1 MPQKSLAAESRLGSG
16 NMESSPKLEGNSNIE
31 KETKQIA
38 SAMHHLPKSGR
49 QNKCLSAAANTSVFT
64 KKRFLQSQA
73 GVVQHPYQSSHPV
86 HSRLDL
92 NIASRDNLSS
102 FTQRVMSAKLL
113 RLKQLQN
120 QLSEAHLQL
129 NELCT
134 ENRLLRAL
142 QKRQDLAL
150 VRYEGTQAQ
159 LPQLVRSHQEEVRI
173 LRTKYKN
180 LKHQCRSVTNT
191 LKEREG
197 ELQNLKEQHAH
208 LLKLSKDRNL
218 GDREALTK
226 QVNELKLTVE
236 NQSNTIQVLNRKVLL
251 ESKNLK
257 FQLHQEMQRHRTT
270 QSELQQT
277 LARLDQLQSQLD
289 QFRER
294 SSLPPSIDRF
304 GKTPS
309 LSRLVGGQKS
319 SRATLV
325 EMKSPQNSRFKKVT
339 KNSVTQGSVNNTDPS
354 SMQLDSSPTTNSEK
368 TNEFSTSLESSP
380 EHTTNEIIARERALP
395 LQMSTNPYQFHRSIV
410 EKGKTDLNIH
420 FDSLI
425 DSKITDGNYSNGSL
439 CDDVLEKEYENA
451 VAMLSELSTTHK
463 SNFVEDVSTLLP
475 SLDLTS
481 AKHVAALANA
491 TFALKGDPQF
501 VSNTKSKQDHRSS
514 SSYKKDLQQG
524 EGAFVSNK
532 KSQQTAVNEEMKH
545 LKTRRVSDFQQESD
559 LRSSSQDKARNL
571 EMLKS
576 KSKSTDNLMTDVEP
590 PIQRQLSE
598 TDDKLAKT
606 RQNNDEEVESSRKEA
621 LLKALKAI
629 DDSSNQENGSDD
641 SDSDIVKISA
651 STVIPQRMFSSLNS
665 PGVGVADKFVS
676 RRSKPFK

>member
-1 MPQKSLAAESRLGSG
+1 MPQKS
-16 NMESSPKLEGNSNIE
+16 I
-31 KETKQIA
+31 
-38 SAMHHLPKSGR
+38 
-49 QNKCLSAAANTSVFT
+49 V
-64 KKRFLQSQA
+64 A
-73 GVVQHPYQSSHPV
+73 GVNQHPYQSSHPV
-86 HSRLDL
+86 YSRLDL

-180 LKHQCRSVTNT
+180 LKHQCRSVTNA

-236 NQSNTIQVLNRKVLL
+236 NQSNTIQMLNRKVLL

-270 QSELQQT
+270 QSELQQ
-277 LARLDQLQSQLD
+277 AFAKLDQLQSQLD
-289 QFRER
+289 QAKER
-294 SSLPPSIDRF
+294 SSLPPSDRF

-309 LSRLVGGQKS
+309 ISKIMGGQPS
-319 SRATLV
+319 FRPTIV
-325 EMKSPQNSRFKKVT
+325 EKCPQNSRFKKVT
-339 KNSVTQGSVNNTDPS
+339 KNSITQLSMNNTDPS
-354 SMQLDSSPTTNSEK
+354 SVQLDSSPATYSEK
-368 TNEFSTSLESSP
+368 TIEFSTSLESSP
-380 EHTTNEIIARERALP
+380 EHTTNESITRERALS
-395 LQMSTNPYQFHRSIV
+395 LGMTTNSYQFHHGIM
-410 EKGKTDLNIH
+410 EKGKTDVNIH
-420 FDSLI
+420 FDSPRG
-425 DSKITDGNYSNGSL
+425 SKITEVNYSNGPL

-451 VAMLSELSTTHK
+451 VAMLSELSTTRK
-463 SNFVEDVSTLLP
+463 GNFIEDISTTLP
-475 SLDLTS
+475 SLDLTT

-491 TFALKGDPQF
+491 TFALKGDPQCLPK
-501 VSNTKSKQDHRSS
+501 TKSKQDHRSTS
-514 SSYKKDLQQG
+514 SFSQDLQQG
-524 EGAFVSNK
+524 EGTIFTDK
-532 KSQQTAVNEEMKH
+532 KSQQFNNGEKKNV
-545 LKTRRVSDFQQESD
+545 KTHRESDSQQKSDFRGPVIEDESKESD
-559 LRSSSQDKARNL
+559 
-571 EMLKS
+571 LKS
-576 KSKSTDNLMTDVEP
+576 KSKLSDDLTMNLKML
-590 PIQRQLSE
+590 QRQ
-598 TDDKLAKT
+598 TPDKEDNFQKT
-606 RQNNDEEVESSRKEA
+606 SKNTDEEVEASRKEA

-629 DDSSNQENGSDD
+629 DDSSNRENGSDE
-641 SDSDIVKISA
+641 SDAEIGKISA
-651 STVIPQRMFSSLNS
+651 GTVIPQRMFSSLNS
-665 PGVGVADKFVS
+665 PDIGVSDKFRS
-676 RRSKPFK
+676 RRSKPYK

>member
-1 MPQKSLAAESRLGSG
+1 MPQKS
-16 NMESSPKLEGNSNIE
+16 I
-31 KETKQIA
+31 
-38 SAMHHLPKSGR
+38 
-49 QNKCLSAAANTSVFT
+49 V
-64 KKRFLQSQA
+64 A
-73 GVVQHPYQSSHPV
+73 GVNQHPYQSSHPV
-86 HSRLDL
+86 YSRLDL

-180 LKHQCRSVTNT
+180 LKHQCRSVTNA

-236 NQSNTIQVLNRKVLL
+236 NQSNTIQMLNRKVLL

-270 QSELQQT
+270 QSELQQ
-277 LARLDQLQSQLD
+277 AFAKLDQLQSQLD
-289 QFRER
+289 QAKER
-294 SSLPPSIDRF
+294 SSLPPSDRF

-309 LSRLVGGQKS
+309 ISKIMGGQPS
-319 SRATLV
+319 FRPTIV
-325 EMKSPQNSRFKKVT
+325 EKCPQNSRFKKVT
-339 KNSVTQGSVNNTDPS
+339 KNSITQLSMNNTDPS
-354 SMQLDSSPTTNSEK
+354 SVQLDSSPATYSEK
-368 TNEFSTSLESSP
+368 TIEFSTSLESSP
-380 EHTTNEIIARERALP
+380 EHTTNESITRERALS
-395 LQMSTNPYQFHRSIV
+395 LGMTTNSYQFHHGIM
-410 EKGKTDLNIH
+410 EKGKTDVNIH
-420 FDSLI
+420 FDSPR
-425 DSKITDGNYSNGSL
+425 
-439 CDDVLEKEYENA
+439 
-451 VAMLSELSTTHK
+451 ELSTTRK
-463 SNFVEDVSTLLP
+463 GNFIEDISTTLP
-475 SLDLTS
+475 SLDLTT

-491 TFALKGDPQF
+491 TFALKGDPQCLPK
-501 VSNTKSKQDHRSS
+501 TKSKQDHRSTS
-514 SSYKKDLQQG
+514 SFSQDLQQG
-524 EGAFVSNK
+524 EGTIFTDK
-532 KSQQTAVNEEMKH
+532 KSQQFNNGEKKNV
-545 LKTRRVSDFQQESD
+545 KTHRESDSQQKSDFRGPVIEDESKESD
-559 LRSSSQDKARNL
+559 
-571 EMLKS
+571 LKS
-576 KSKSTDNLMTDVEP
+576 KSKLSDDLTMNLKML
-590 PIQRQLSE
+590 QRQ
-598 TDDKLAKT
+598 TPDKEDNFQKT
-606 RQNNDEEVESSRKEA
+606 SKNTDEEVEASRKEA

-629 DDSSNQENGSDD
+629 DDSSNRENGSDE
-641 SDSDIVKISA
+641 SDAEIGKISA
-651 STVIPQRMFSSLNS
+651 GTVIPQRMFSSLNS
-665 PGVGVADKFVS
+665 PDIGVSDKFRS
-676 RRSKPFK
+676 RRSKPYK